1 MLLYF
6 TGSKNFNIFLR
17 KKALEKGL
25 SLNEYELTEIKSNKK
40 IYAKDEKE
48 IF

>member
-17 KKALEKGL
+17 KKAIEMGL
-25 SLNEYELTEIKSNKK
+25 SLNEYSLSDKK
-40 IYAKDEKE
+40 G
-48 IF
+48 